1 VEAYDCTLAHPSRNV
16 TGDQPAILYAV
27 FTRNSVKFE

>member
-16 TGDQPAILYAV
+16 TGDQPAIL
-27 FTRNSVKFE
+27 